1 LTGQTF
7 FKMKEMFFE
16 DDIDDSKYCGHLYGL
31 GTNFVVSKNNN
42 SINSASLAQSTTT
55 TSTTATAA
63 TTSETTTSTTTN
75 TTNTASSGNSEDA
88 NNAASTASTGPTAM
102 EEGSKSDT
110 DADSNSATIS
120 APEKNNTVDSE
131 P

>member
-1 LTGQTF
+1 MGF
-7 FKMKEMFFE
+7 FKMKEMFLE

-31 GTNFVVSKNNN
+31 GTNFVVSHGVNKNNN
-42 SINSASLAQSTTT
+42 NSSASLAQTTT